1 MIDFCFKVED
11 GEFIS
16 VDGQGA
22 KLAEVR
28 RPGFAVFTKSNLKTT
43 VKYLLQ
49 SCCFKLGNRT
59 FRKII
64 EISMDSDHRTFYTY
78 SFLTLLRKQIDWS
91 IKEIRRK
98 TC

>member
-28 RPGFAVFTKSNLKTT
+28 RLGFAVFTKSNLKTT
-43 VKYLLQ
+43 VEYLLQ

-78 SFLTLLRKQIDWS
+78 LFLTLLRKQIDWS
-91 IKEIRRK
+91 IKETRRK